1 MTVRFLVDAQLPPR
15 FARNLCDVGHVAE
28 HVNNIGLGAAT
39 DDEIA
44 AHALASS
51 SVIVTKDADFA
62 TLGRRQASLR
72 VLWIR
77 VGNVTAAA
85 LWHTVEPRL
94 GEIVAA
100 FGAGEVLIEI
110 R

>member
-15 FARNLCDVGHVAE
+15 LARNLCDAGQVAE

-44 AHALASS
+44 AHAVASS
-51 SVIVTKDADFA
+51 SVIITKDADLT
-62 TLGRRQASLR
+62 TLGRRQGLLR

-77 VGNVTAAA
+77 TGNTTATAIWQA
-85 LWHTVEPRL
+85 IEPRL

-100 FGAGEVLIEI
+100 FDAGEVLIEL